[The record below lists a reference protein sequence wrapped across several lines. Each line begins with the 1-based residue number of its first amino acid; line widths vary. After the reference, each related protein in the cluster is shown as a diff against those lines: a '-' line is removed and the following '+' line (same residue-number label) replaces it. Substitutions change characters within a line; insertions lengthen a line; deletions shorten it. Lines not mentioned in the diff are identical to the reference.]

1 MKKRRYVVCGVSN
14 RGINMFIKP
23 MFGDFAH
30 CSELVAMV
38 DCDPL
43 RFDVCKTHV
52 PEAEKVPGYLEDEFD
67 RMIAETKPDVVL
79 VAGCDN
85 THVRYILKG
94 LELDLDV
101 VSEKPMVTTSED
113 CKRVLE
119 AEAKSKGSVVCTFNC
134 RYPATH
140 RKIRE
145 MILEGKVGRITSID
159 LNWYID
165 IYHGASYFKRWNR
178 TREASGGLS
187 IHKGTHHFD
196 LVSWLI
202 GQRAEKVHAFG
213 ALNYFGPE
221 GEFNPSRKDGRVC
234 ETCEEQENCK
244 YFMRWS
250 TRTRSNLPQDE
261 HLNVLGEAQGAQQ
274 YSNYRS
280 DCCIFDSEINIE
292 DTYVANVLYDQGAM
306 LSYSEHFSAPYEGY
320 RLAINGTRGRIET
333 QEWHA
338 PARTPFSTPDAQVI
352 DYFPIFGSKETIHTV
367 PCDGDHGGADP
378 LILEDIFLGV
388 DPNRGYDIQAGSLD
402 AAYAVCLGEA
412 VWKSVDSGK
421 VIEISSLLGEKYK

>member
-14 RGINMFIKP
+14 RAIHMFIKP
-23 MFGDFAH
+23 MFGKFAH
-30 CSELVAMV
+30 CAELVGLL

-43 RFDVCKTHV
+43 RFEVCKSTV
-52 PEAEKVPGYLEDEFD
+52 PEAAEVTGYLEEDFD

-79 VAGCDN
+79 VAGRDD
-85 THVRYILKG
+85 THARYILKG

-113 CKRVLE
+113 CRRVLA
-119 AEAKSKGSVVCTFNC
+119 AEQASKGSVICTFNC
-134 RYPATH
+134 RYPGPH

-145 MILEGKVGRITSID
+145 MILEDKIGRITSID

-178 TREASGGLS
+178 TREVSGGLS

-196 LVSWLI
+196 LVNWLI
-202 GQRAEKVHAFG
+202 GQRARKVHAFG
-213 ALNYFGPE
+213 ARNYFGPE

-234 ETCEEQENCK
+234 ETCEEKSQCK
-244 YFMRWS
+244 YYMRWS
-250 TRTRSNLPQDE
+250 SRTETNLPPDD
-261 HLNVLGEAQGAQQ
+261 HLNILGVPNRTKQ
-274 YSNYRS
+274 YSNYRP
-280 DCCIFDSEINIE
+280 DHCIFDSEINIE
-292 DTYVANVLYDQGAM
+292 DTYVVNILYNQGAM

-338 PARTPFSTPDAQVI
+338 PPRTPFPTPETQTI
-352 DYFPIFGSKETIHTV
+352 DYFPIFGSKETIYTV
-367 PCDGDHGGADP
+367 PSVGGHGGGDP
-378 LILEDIFLGV
+378 LILEDIFLGP
-388 DPNRGYDIQAGSLD
+388 DPQRGYDIQAGSLD
-402 AAYAVCLGEA
+402 AAYAVCIGEA
-412 VWKSVDSGK
+412 VWKSAKTGE
-421 VIEISSLLGEKYK
+421 VIDLEDLLGEYK